1 MMHAFAS
8 RHFLN
13 MLGYFVGA
21 SALIL
26 LFDSSIS
33 AAGFLSGAAAAVI
46 IGFVGLVVGLGVT
59 IVLRSVFG
67 LMQTGRF
74 IQYLCFFLG
83 TTLGVSLASFAV
95 SSLVVPSVWAA
106 GLLIFAIAFGAATW
120 TGEVPVKG
128 RTWLPRRM
136 PNRG

>member
-1 MMHAFAS
+1 MMHVFAS
-8 RHFLN
+8 RHFRN

-21 SALIL
+21 AALTML
-26 LFDSSIS
+26 LGFSVS
-33 AAGFLSGAAAAVI
+33 AAGLLSGIGAAAI
-46 IGFVGLVVGLGVT
+46 IGVVGLVFGLGST

-83 TTLGVSLASFAV
+83 TTLGVSLASFAF
-95 SSLVVPSVWAA
+95 SSLVVSSVWLA
-106 GLLIFAIAFGAATW
+106 GLVIFGIAFGAATL
-120 TGEVPVKG
+120 TGEVPLKG